1 MAGSPKTT
9 FGALNQT
16 IKSELK
22 SLIQDSYFNNTTIS
36 DPNLNNYNVQDTDTI
51 ETIPKK
57 IENCFNAA
65 SHILSND
72 LTKDNNGSKIY
83 SSNSIN
89 ARNSLL
95 NNIQKFISQG
105 LRNLQITN
113 ELLLADNTPNIQ
125 RGGKKSKNNRKN
137 RNQDGGAIPDLVNN
151 VAAFQNMGGL
161 LATASPLDNAQRVEP
176 AIYNAESFNAGIF
189 MPVSSSSGLPDN
201 YKLGMDQPLQPLQ
214 GGGKKSKNN
223 KKIKNNKK

>member
-1 MAGSPKTT
+1 MANTPTPTT
-9 FGALNQT
+9 YENLPGKIPNTALDAIYIAENKDTQA
-16 IKSELK
+16 
-22 SLIQDSYFNNTTIS
+22 SLIPKISVCFNQASTLLTTLTKDTSGVKSYKDES
-36 DPNLNNYNVQDTDTI
+36 VQIINPII
-51 ETIPKK
+51 ETIQ
-57 IENCFNAA
+57 N
-65 SHILSND
+65 
-72 LTKDNNGSKIY
+72 Y
-83 SSNSIN
+83 
-89 ARNSLL
+89 
-95 NNIQKFISQG
+95 ISQG
-105 LRNLQITN
+105 LINLRNVN
-113 ELLLADNTPNIQ
+113 LLKVADKDPNLKA
-125 RGGKKSKNNRKN
+125 GGSKKSKNNKKN

-223 KKIKNNKK
+223 KNNKK